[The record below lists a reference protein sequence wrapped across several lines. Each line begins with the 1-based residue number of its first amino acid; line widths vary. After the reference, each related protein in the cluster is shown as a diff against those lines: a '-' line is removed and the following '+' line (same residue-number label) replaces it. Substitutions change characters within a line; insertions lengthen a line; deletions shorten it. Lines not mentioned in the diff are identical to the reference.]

1 MKSTRSGSRGQ
12 VLDSAAE
19 PPAAEPPVAEPPVA
33 EPPAAGAP
41 AAQSAGQDANGRAAA
56 RHQAQGTDGH
66 AGRSPSDQQG
76 QATDGQPA
84 PTAGEQ
90 PAPAN
95 AEEPAA
101 ASGGQP
107 DDALAVLAARHGLRP
122 SAQRPTIGTYLS
134 ELARRWS
141 FIMGFATA
149 RNVAMYTEAKLGQL
163 WQVLAP
169 LLNAGVY
176 FLIFGVIIKGVS
188 RGVPDYLAFLVTGV
202 FVFSFTQ
209 RTFISTSKV
218 ITDSLPLIR
227 ALKFPRAALPLAYV
241 MIELQQ
247 MLLSLV
253 VLFALVLI
261 EREPIT
267 WHWLLVVPA
276 IVLLTTFNA
285 GIGMFAARTGARV
298 NDFAQLL
305 PFLMRT
311 WLYLSGV
318 IYSIQQFVV
327 DHSQHYGWA
336 TTLLQVNPAAVY
348 IALVRNALLTTQ
360 RESAFGAAPYNAAK
374 CYAWAGATRQPPQ
387 VHSTAAWNAALGQVH
402 HKPPL
407 PRGHPLSQYGS
418 AYCHP
423 TVVSSHLWLFGA
435 GWAVVAL
442 LLGFWFFWRKE
453 VFYGR
458 G

>member
-1 MKSTRSGSRGQ
+1 MQGRMRS
-12 VLDSAAE
+12 
-19 PPAAEPPVAEPPVA
+19 
-33 EPPAAGAP
+33 AGAGSP
-41 AAQSAGQDANGRAAA
+41 GQLLDDSGPHDGTNHHEPSPGSLAALAAQY
-56 RHQAQGTDGH
+56 
-66 AGRSPSDQQG
+66 
-76 QATDGQPA
+76 
-84 PTAGEQ
+84 
-90 PAPAN
+90 
-95 AEEPAA
+95 
-101 ASGGQP
+101 
-107 DDALAVLAARHGLRP
+107 GLKP
-122 SAQRPTIGTYLS
+122 SAQRPALRLYLR

-176 FLIFGVIIKGVS
+176 FLIFGVIISGVS
-188 RGVPDYLAFLVTGV
+188 RGVPNYLAFLVAGV

-227 ALKFPRAALPLAYV
+227 ALQFPRASLPLAYV

-247 MLLSLV
+247 MLMSM
-253 VLFALVLI
+253 LVL
-261 EREPIT
+261 
-267 WHWLLVVPA
+267 VA
-276 IVLLTTFNA
+276 IVLATGEPLTWYWLLAVPAVALLTMFNA
-285 GIGMFAARTGARV
+285 GIAMFAARIGARV

-318 IYSIQQFVV
+318 LYSIQQLVAQ
-327 DHSQHYGWA
+327 HSQNYGWA
-336 TTLLQVNPAAVY
+336 TTLLQVNPAAIY
-348 IALVRNALLTTQ
+348 ITLVRDSLLNSQ
-360 RESAFGAAPYNAAK
+360 RISAFGYQPYNAARCTIWQNVAK
-374 CYAWAGATRQPPQ
+374 GVIQHPSALNFPSTPAGQ
-387 VHSTAAWNAALGQVH
+387 AAFAAAL
-402 HKPPL
+402 KRYNAEL
-407 PRGHPLSQYGS
+407 YYS

-423 TVVSSHLWLFGA
+423 TFISAHLWEFGT
-435 GWAVVAL
+435 GWAVLAL

>member
-1 MKSTRSGSRGQ
+1 MPPASGSAGMRGSR
-12 VLDSAAE
+12 VS
-19 PPAAEPPVAEPPVA
+19 
-33 EPPAAGAP
+33 
-41 AAQSAGQDANGRAAA
+41 SAGQLLDGTVMREAESQGPEPRDASLA
-56 RHQAQGTDGH
+56 
-66 AGRSPSDQQG
+66 
-76 QATDGQPA
+76 
-84 PTAGEQ
+84 
-90 PAPAN
+90 
-95 AEEPAA
+95 
-101 ASGGQP
+101 
-107 DDALAVLAARHGLRP
+107 ALAAQYGLTP
-122 SAQRPTIGTYLS
+122 SAQRAPIGKYLR
-134 ELARRWS
+134 ELAHRWN

-149 RNVAMYTEAKLGQL
+149 RNIAMYTEAKLGQL

-176 FLIFGVIIKGVS
+176 FLIFGVIIRNVS

-227 ALKFPRAALPLAYV
+227 ALQFPRASLPLAYV

-247 MLLSLV
+247 MLLSMV
-253 VLFALVLI
+253 VLFVLVLG
-261 EREPIT
+261 EGEPLT

-276 IVLLTTFNA
+276 LVLLTMFNA
-285 GIGMFAARTGARV
+285 GIGLFAARTGARV

-311 WLYLSGV
+311 WLYISGV
-318 IYSIQQFVV
+318 IYSVQQFVAE
-327 DHSQHYGWA
+327 HSQHYGWA
-336 TTLLQVNPAAVY
+336 TTLLQLNPAAIY
-348 IALVRNALLTTQ
+348 ITLVRDSLLNSQ
-360 RESAFGAAPYNAAK
+360 RVSAFGAKPYSAAK
-374 CYAWAGATRQPPQ
+374 CAAWATSSTGAGL
-387 VHSTAAWNAALGQVH
+387 H
-402 HKPPL
+402 
-407 PRGHPLSQYGS
+407 PRYS

-423 TVVSSHLWLFGA
+423 TFISTHLWQIGA

-442 LLGFWFFWRKE
+442 LFGFWFFWRKE

>member
-1 MKSTRSGSRGQ
+1 VATEAATEQ
-12 VLDSAAE
+12 PDSSLAALAAE
-19 PPAAEPPVAEPPVA
+19 Y
-33 EPPAAGAP
+33 
-41 AAQSAGQDANGRAAA
+41 
-56 RHQAQGTDGH
+56 
-66 AGRSPSDQQG
+66 
-76 QATDGQPA
+76 
-84 PTAGEQ
+84 
-90 PAPAN
+90 
-95 AEEPAA
+95 
-101 ASGGQP
+101 
-107 DDALAVLAARHGLRP
+107 GLRP
-122 SAQRPTIGTYLS
+122 SAQRPTITTYLS
-134 ELARRWS
+134 ELRRRWS

-176 FLIFGVIIKGVS
+176 FLIFGLIIKGVS
-188 RGVPDYLAFLVTGV
+188 RGVPYYLPFLVTGV

-247 MLLSLV
+247 MLLSMA
-253 VLFALVLI
+253 VLFVLI
-261 EREPIT
+261 LAEGEPLT
-267 WHWLLVVPA
+267 WDWLLVVPA
-276 IVLLTTFNA
+276 LLLLTMFNA

-318 IYSIQQFVV
+318 IYSIQLFVAE
-327 DHSQHYGWA
+327 HSQNHAWV
-336 TTLLQVNPAAVY
+336 TTLLQLNPAA
-348 IALVRNALLTTQ
+348 IFITLVRQSLLESQ
-360 RESAFGAAPYNAAK
+360 RLSTFGAHHFDAAK
-374 CYAWAGATRQPPQ
+374 CYAWAGSPTRPPDASPAQ
-387 VHSTAAWNAALGQVH
+387 WHLAQFRVQHD
-402 HKPPL
+402 L
-407 PRGHPLSQYGS
+407 PQDHPLSQYGS

-423 TVVSSHLWLFGA
+423 TFISSHLWLFA
-435 GWAVVAL
+435 LGWALVAL
-442 LLGFWFFWRKE
+442 LLGFWYFWRKE
-453 VFYGR
+453 VTYGR

>member
-1 MKSTRSGSRGQ
+1 MKSTRISSPGQLLDESGGPAA
-12 VLDSAAE
+12 DEAE
-19 PPAAEPPVAEPPVA
+19 PDQRDPSLAAL
-33 EPPAAGAP
+33 
-41 AAQSAGQDANGRAAA
+41 AAQY
-56 RHQAQGTDGH
+56 
-66 AGRSPSDQQG
+66 
-76 QATDGQPA
+76 
-84 PTAGEQ
+84 
-90 PAPAN
+90 
-95 AEEPAA
+95 
-101 ASGGQP
+101 
-107 DDALAVLAARHGLRP
+107 GLTP
-122 SAQRPTIGTYLS
+122 SAQRAPIGVYLR
-134 ELARRWS
+134 ELAHRWS

-149 RNVAMYTEAKLGQL
+149 RNIAMYTEAKLGQL

-176 FLIFGVIIKGVS
+176 FLIFGLIIKNVS

-227 ALKFPRAALPLAYV
+227 ALQFPRASLPLAYV

-247 MLLSLV
+247 MLLSMG
-253 VLFALVLI
+253 VLFVLVLF
-261 EREPIT
+261 EHEPLT
-267 WHWLLVVPA
+267 WNWLLVIPA
-276 IVLLTTFNA
+276 LALVTMFNA
-285 GIGMFAARTGARV
+285 GIGLFAARTGARV

-311 WLYLSGV
+311 WLYISGV
-318 IYSIQQFVV
+318 IYSVQQFVA

-336 TTLLQVNPAAVY
+336 TTLIEVNPAAIY
-348 IALVRNALLTTQ
+348 ITMVRNALLTSQ
-360 RESAFGAAPYNAAK
+360 RLSAFGAMPYNAAK
-374 CYAWAGATRQPPQ
+374 CAAWAGQTTKPAGVSQ
-387 VHSTAAWNAALGQVH
+387 AAWTSATAQLKQQGA
-402 HKPPL
+402 
-407 PRGHPLSQYGS
+407 RYPLSQYGS

-423 TVVSSHLWLFGA
+423 TFVSAHLWQIGA

-442 LLGFWFFWRKE
+442 IFGFWFFWRKE

>member
-1 MKSTRSGSRGQ
+1 MRSTRVSAPDQILDGAVVAGPDGTGLELRDGS
-12 VLDSAAE
+12 LAALAAE
-19 PPAAEPPVAEPPVA
+19 Y
-33 EPPAAGAP
+33 
-41 AAQSAGQDANGRAAA
+41 
-56 RHQAQGTDGH
+56 
-66 AGRSPSDQQG
+66 
-76 QATDGQPA
+76 
-84 PTAGEQ
+84 
-90 PAPAN
+90 
-95 AEEPAA
+95 
-101 ASGGQP
+101 
-107 DDALAVLAARHGLRP
+107 GLTP
-122 SAQRPTIGTYLS
+122 SAQRAPIGKYLR
-134 ELARRWS
+134 ELGHRWG

-149 RNVAMYTEAKLGQL
+149 RNIAMYTEAKLGQL

-176 FLIFGVIIKGVS
+176 FLIFDVIIKSVS

-202 FVFSFTQ
+202 FIFSFTQ

-247 MLLSLV
+247 MLLSMV
-253 VLFALVLI
+253 VLMVLI
-261 EREPIT
+261 AFDILVHGEQPT
-267 WHWLLVVPA
+267 WYWLLVVPA
-276 IVLLTTFNA
+276 LLLLTMFNA
-285 GIGMFAARTGARV
+285 GIGMFAARVGARV

-318 IYSIQQFVV
+318 IFSVQQVVIQ
-327 DHSQHYGWA
+327 HSQHYSWA
-336 TTLLQVNPAAVY
+336 TNLLQVNPAAIY
-348 IALVRNALLTTQ
+348 ITLVRNALLTKE
-360 RESAFGAAPYNAAK
+360 REAAFGVQPYNGVK
-374 CYAWAGATRQPPQ
+374 CQAWAFNEAYADKHRF
-387 VHSTAAWNAALGQVH
+387 A
-402 HKPPL
+402 
-407 PRGHPLSQYGS
+407 S

-423 TVVSSHLWLFGA
+423 TFVSSHLWQFGV

-442 LLGFWFFWRKE
+442 LFGFWFFWRKE

>member
-1 MKSTRSGSRGQ
+1 VTTEAATEQPDGS
-12 VLDSAAE
+12 LAALAAE
-19 PPAAEPPVAEPPVA
+19 Y
-33 EPPAAGAP
+33 
-41 AAQSAGQDANGRAAA
+41 
-56 RHQAQGTDGH
+56 
-66 AGRSPSDQQG
+66 
-76 QATDGQPA
+76 
-84 PTAGEQ
+84 
-90 PAPAN
+90 
-95 AEEPAA
+95 
-101 ASGGQP
+101 
-107 DDALAVLAARHGLRP
+107 GLRP
-122 SAQRPTIGTYLS
+122 SAQRPTIGTYLR
-134 ELARRWS
+134 ELWRRWS

-176 FLIFGVIIKGVS
+176 FLIFGLIIKGVS
-188 RGVPDYLAFLVTGV
+188 RGVPDYLPFLVTGV

-247 MLLSLV
+247 MLLSMA
-253 VLFALVLI
+253 VLFVIILAKG
-261 EREPIT
+261 EPLT
-267 WHWLLVVPA
+267 WDWLLIVPA
-276 IVLLTTFNA
+276 LLLLTMFNA

-318 IYSIQQFVV
+318 IYSVQLFVEQ
-327 DHSQHYGWA
+327 HSQNHAWV
-336 TTLLQVNPAAVY
+336 TTLVQLNPAAIY
-348 IALVRNALLTTQ
+348 ITLVRQSLLESQ
-360 RESAFGAAPYNAAK
+360 RLSAFGAQPFDAAK
-374 CYAWAGATRQPPQ
+374 CAAWAGTPKPAGVTQHTWRSVQAQIQNPPQ
-387 VHSTAAWNAALGQVH
+387 KGLA
-402 HKPPL
+402 
-407 PRGHPLSQYGS
+407 LSQYGS

-423 TVVSSHLWLFGA
+423 TFISSHLWMFAA

-442 LLGFWFFWRKE
+442 LLGFWYFWRKE
-453 VFYGR
+453 VNYGR